1 MIIWICGA
9 RKSGKS
15 TLANQL
21 ADRFKVR
28 PIILDGDEIRD
39 TLNVDLGFS
48 DKDRYEN
55 NIRIAKYAKKLE
67 AQGHDII
74 VATILP
80 DIDDLR
86 ERVYFITGCKFIE
99 L

>member
-1 MIIWICGA
+1 MIIWVYGE

-21 ADRFKVR
+21 ADKFKTR

-39 TLNVDLGFS
+39 TLNIDLGFS
-48 DKDRYEN
+48 AADRYEN

-80 DIDDLR
+80 DIRDLR
-86 ERVYFITGCKFIE
+86 LEVFHITGCRFIA